1 MNTVICDI
9 PEDILAKLE
18 SAPMNTKQLTHDK
31 FPIID
36 EAIRRYYPKKS
47 VRAIAQACGVADG
60 TVRNRIRACGIS
72 E

>member
-9 PEDILAKLE
+9 PEDIMAKLE
-18 SAPMNTKQLTHDK
+18 SAPANTRQLAREK

-47 VRAIAQACGVADG
+47 VKAIAQACGVADG
-60 TVRNRIRACGIS
+60 TVRSRIRACGIA